1 MEIKLSD
8 PFAAE
13 LLKTRTAL
21 MQVVDPELCVNIV
34 DLGFIYGVD
43 FTDAAKVKV
52 TMTLTTPGCPMGGTI
67 VEWVKNV
74 LGAAFPERAIEIEI
88 VWEPPWN
95 YDRITDEGKAQMGL
109 E

>member
-21 MQVVDPELCVNIV
+21 MQVIDPELCVNIV

-52 TMTLTTPGCPMGGTI
+52 TMTLTTPGSHMGGTV
-67 VEWVKNV
+67 VEWVNNV
-74 LGAAFPERAIEIEI
+74 LGAALPWRAFEQHNE
-88 VWEPPWN
+88 W
-95 YDRITDEGKAQMGL
+95 DQA
-109 E
+109 